1 MRLTRGVRRRLLAL
15 VFVLSLTLL
24 PSGVAAQSA
33 APPATAVREAPAIPP
48 DIILVMVDDLG
59 YLPADQVLS
68 RLPNVRELWLDGGL
82 RFTEMHDQSPLCGPS
97 RVSMLTGKDT
107 LHHGVTKNFMH
118 GLDDTETIAVALD
131 EAGYHTAMVGRYLNR
146 YDGSVVPPGWD
157 HAFMQRDSDRTTFWD
172 NGTSVRFKGKE
183 RDEVIRQEAVR
194 TIKQAPTDEPL
205 FAWVS
210 LGSPHVCEDGGG
222 QCYEPEV
229 IARDVGSRACRD
241 VKPSRPPSY
250 TTRTN
255 RREVR
260 AMPDWPRGWRLGRI
274 CDSLQV
280 LDRTVRGLVSAQ
292 AQRGRDAVFVL
303 MSDNG
308 MAWGQKGFSLKHT
321 PMATRAPFYV
331 AGPGIAPGET
341 DALTSKVDI
350 APTLAE
356 LGGASVPWADG
367 QSFVPLLRGESP
379 ADGSPPG
386 RSEHLEV
393 MPASSGYLGWE
404 ALRTPE
410 HRFIRWEDGH
420 RELYDLVADPWQRR
434 NLAER
439 QPDVATA
446 MEQRLDESLAAS
458 AAKGAAEREAAATT
472 SPEPRSP
479 VPEATPVA
487 TSSPL
492 T

>member
-1 MRLTRGVRRRLLAL
+1 
-15 VFVLSLTLL
+15 
-24 PSGVAAQSA
+24 
-33 APPATAVREAPAIPP
+33 
-48 DIILVMVDDLG
+48 
-59 YLPADQVLS
+59 
-68 RLPNVRELWLDGGL
+68 
-82 RFTEMHDQSPLCGPS
+82 
-97 RVSMLTGKDT
+97 MLTGKDT

-172 NGTSVRFKGKE
+172 DGTSVRFKGKE
-183 RDEVIRQEAVR
+183 RDEVIRQVAVR
-194 TIKQAPTDEPL
+194 TVKQAPTDEPL

-210 LGSPHVCEDGGG
+210 LGSPHVCEDEGG

-229 IARDVGSRACRD
+229 IERDQGSRACRN

-260 AMPDWPRGWRLGRI
+260 PMPEWPRGWRLSRI

-280 LDRTVRGLVSAQ
+280 LDRTVRGLVAAQ

-331 AGPGIAPGET
+331 AGSGIVPGET
-341 DALTSKVDI
+341 AALTSKVDI

-367 QSFVPLLRGESP
+367 ESFAPLLHGETP
-379 ADGSPPG
+379 ADGPPG

-393 MPASSGYLGWE
+393 MPASSGYEGWE
-404 ALRTPE
+404 ALRTPDR
-410 HRFIRWEDGH
+410 RFIRWEDGH
-420 RELYDLVADPWQRR
+420 RELYDLEADPWQRR

-439 QPDVATA
+439 QPDVAAA
-446 MEQRLDESLAAS
+446 MEARLEELLAAS
-458 AAKGAAEREAAATT
+458 AVKGAAERDAAPAA
-472 SPEPRSP
+472 SS
-479 VPEATPVA
+479 VPGASLPAASPVA
-487 TSSPL
+487 TAASSA
-492 T
+492 